1 MSDRADPE
9 AWDGAAFA
17 ERAESLRRG
26 TLTGNVV
33 AFVRLLR
40 EAGLPLTTGDAIAAA
55 RALLAVGVASRD
67 DAHTALAATLVRRP
81 SERPLFEA
89 LFEQFWARRAPRAAP
104 PAIPREVAASAR
116 GSGPPARLGR
126 HEVPEA
132 LYAGGEGR
140 PPRAAPGSYSGQDLL
155 TRRDF
160 SSLSPDE
167 LAAMRRLIRALAP
180 RLASALARRRRA
192 ARFGRELDLRR
203 SMRRAARRHG
213 ELREL
218 ERRRRRR
225 RRTRL
230 VVLADVSG
238 SMDLYSRF
246 LAQFLYGLQQ
256 ELRGVSTFVFST
268 RLFEVTPMLRARSF
282 DRALRLVSSSVDAWS
297 GGTQIGA
304 ALADFNRRYARER
317 VGSDTVVVVLSDGWD
332 RGDASSVRREMA
344 SLHRRARRVI
354 WLNPLLGAP
363 GYQPLAGG
371 MAAALPY
378 CDDFLPAHSVESLA
392 ALGRRLLAL
401 EGEAAGRGSPS
412 PPGGDRMGAAA
423 RPGARPLV
431 GGGLRERSGYGSRTG
446 A

>member
-1 MSDRADPE
+1 MNG
-9 AWDGAAFA
+9 GAAPGVWELAAFP
-17 ERAESLRRG
+17 ERAGTLRRG
-26 TLTGNVV
+26 TVEGNVV

-40 EAGLPLTTGDAIAAA
+40 EAGLQVTTGDAIVAA
-55 RALLAVGVASRD
+55 RALLAVGVVSRAD
-67 DAHTALAATLVRRP
+67 VRAALAATLVRRQA
-81 SERPLFEA
+81 ERPLFEA
-89 LFEQFWARRAPRAAP
+89 LFEQFWSRRPPRDAP
-104 PAIPREVAASAR
+104 PGPPRDVAASDR
-116 GSGPPARLGR
+116 GGGPPARLR
-126 HEVPEA
+126 RDAVPEA
-132 LYAGGEGR
+132 LYAGGAAA
-140 PPRAAPGSYSGQDLL
+140 PAPRATPGAYSGQDLL

-160 SSLSPDE
+160 SSLRPEE
-167 LAAMRRLIRALAP
+167 LDAVRRLIRSLAP

-192 ARFGRELDLRR
+192 ARLGRDVDLRR
-203 SMRRAARRHG
+203 SMRRAGRRHG
-213 ELREL
+213 ELHEL
-218 ERRRRRR
+218 ARRRRRR

-238 SMDLYSRF
+238 SMDVYSGF
-246 LAQFLYGLQQ
+246 LVQFLYGLQQ

-282 DRALRLVSSSVDAWS
+282 AGALRLVSSSVDAWS

-317 VGSDTVVVVLSDGWD
+317 VGRDTVVVVLSDGWD
-332 RGDASSVRREMA
+332 RGDAESVGREMA

-371 MAAALPY
+371 MAAALPH

-401 EGEAAGRGSPS
+401 EAGGGR
-412 PPGGDRMGAAA
+412 PGRSLAAA
-423 RPGARPLV
+423 R
-431 GGGLRERSGYGSRTG
+431 
-446 A
+446 